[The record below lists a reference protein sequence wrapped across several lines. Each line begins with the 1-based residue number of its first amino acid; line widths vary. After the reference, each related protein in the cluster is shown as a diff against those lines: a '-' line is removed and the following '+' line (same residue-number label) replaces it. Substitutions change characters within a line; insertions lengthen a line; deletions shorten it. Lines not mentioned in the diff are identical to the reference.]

1 MEIDSTPT
9 ALPISDKQSFV
20 SFVIQQPKSDLG
32 NLVQYAFMAM
42 IPVAA
47 IVYASQNMLAPIDSK
62 MGTGQL
68 ALEAGLGLGAV
79 LITMYFA
86 NRTITYFPTYSGVE
100 YADINLISAM
110 IPFLLMLFI
119 ADDDGSGTSI
129 GVRIKELV
137 KRLIEPEE
145 PPAKKP
151 EKRNE
156 SQYPPPG
163 MPPGMPP
170 QAQISQPPAQQPGQ
184 QTLPSQNFTTMYDT
198 GGSSIEPFNQSG
210 GFSAF

>member
-1 MEIDSTPT
+1 MEAESTPA
-9 ALPISDKQSFV
+9 ALPTSDKQSFV

-32 NLVQYAFMAM
+32 NLIQYSFMAM

-47 IVYASQNMLAPIDSK
+47 IVYASQNMLAPIDRN

-86 NRTITYFPTYSGVE
+86 NRMITYFPTYSGVE

-129 GVRIKELV
+129 GVRVKELV

-145 PPAKKP
+145 APAKKP
-151 EKRNE
+151 EKKAE
-156 SQYPPPG
+156 PAAPQYPPPG
-163 MPPGMPP
+163 MPP
-170 QAQISQPPAQQPGQ
+170 QTQQSQPPPQQPGQ
-184 QTLPSQNFTTMYDT
+184 QTLPSQNFTAMYDT
-198 GGSSIEPFNQSG
+198 GGSNIEPFNQSG

>member
-1 MEIDSTPT
+1 METDSTPT
-9 ALPISDKQSFV
+9 ALPTSDKQSFV
-20 SFVIQQPKSDLG
+20 SFVIQQPKNDLG

-47 IVYASQNMLAPIDSK
+47 IVYASQNMLAPMDSK

-79 LITMYFA
+79 LIAMYFA
-86 NRTITYFPTYSGVE
+86 NRMITYFPTYSGVE

-129 GVRIKELV
+129 GVRVKELV

-145 PPAKKP
+145 VPAKKP
-151 EKRNE
+151 EKKSE
-156 SQYPPPG
+156 PTAPQYPPPG
-163 MPPGMPP
+163 MPP
-170 QAQISQPPAQQPGQ
+170 QAQHSQPPAQQPGQ
-184 QTLPSQNFTTMYDT
+184 QTLPSQNFTAMYDT

>member
-1 MEIDSTPT
+1 METDSTPT
-9 ALPISDKQSFV
+9 ALPTSDKQSFV

-47 IVYASQNMLAPIDSK
+47 IVYASQNMLAPMDSK

-79 LITMYFA
+79 LIAMYFA
-86 NRTITYFPTYSGVE
+86 NRMITYFPTYSGVE

-129 GVRIKELV
+129 GVRVKELV

-145 PPAKKP
+145 VPAKKP
-151 EKRNE
+151 EKKSE
-156 SQYPPPG
+156 PTAPQYPPPG
-163 MPPGMPP
+163 MPP
-170 QAQISQPPAQQPGQ
+170 QAQHSQPPAQQPGQ
-184 QTLPSQNFTTMYDT
+184 QTLPSQNFTAMYDT

>member
-1 MEIDSTPT
+1 METDSTPT
-9 ALPISDKQSFV
+9 ALPTSDKQSFV
-20 SFVIQQPKSDLG
+20 SFVIQQPKNDLG

-47 IVYASQNMLAPIDSK
+47 IVYASQNMLAPMDSK

-79 LITMYFA
+79 LIAMYFA
-86 NRTITYFPTYSGVE
+86 NRMITYFPTYSGVE

-129 GVRIKELV
+129 GVRVKELV

-145 PPAKKP
+145 VPAKKP
-151 EKRNE
+151 EKKSE
-156 SQYPPPG
+156 PMAPQYPPPG
-163 MPPGMPP
+163 MPP
-170 QAQISQPPAQQPGQ
+170 QAQHSQPPAQQPGQ
-184 QTLPSQNFTTMYDT
+184 QTLPSQNFTAMYDT

>member
-1 MEIDSTPT
+1 METDSTPT
-9 ALPISDKQSFV
+9 ALPTSDKQSFV
-20 SFVIQQPKSDLG
+20 SFVIQQPKNDLG

-47 IVYASQNMLAPIDSK
+47 IVYASQNMLAPMDSK

-79 LITMYFA
+79 LIAMYFA
-86 NRTITYFPTYSGVE
+86 NRMITYFPTYSGVE

-110 IPFLLMLFI
+110 IPFLLMLCL

-129 GVRIKELV
+129 GVRVKELV

-145 PPAKKP
+145 VPAKKP
-151 EKRNE
+151 EKKSE
-156 SQYPPPG
+156 PMAPQYPPPG
-163 MPPGMPP
+163 MPP
-170 QAQISQPPAQQPGQ
+170 QAQHSQPPAQQPGQ
-184 QTLPSQNFTTMYDT
+184 QTLPSQNFTAMYDT

>member
-1 MEIDSTPT
+1 METDSTPT
-9 ALPISDKQSFV
+9 ALPTSEKESFV
-20 SFVIQQPKSDLG
+20 SFVIQQPKNDLG

-42 IPVAA
+42 IPVAV
-47 IVYASQNMLAPIDSK
+47 IVYTSQNMLAPMDSK

-79 LITMYFA
+79 LIAMYFA
-86 NRTITYFPTYSGVE
+86 NRMITYFPTYSGVE
-100 YADINLISAM
+100 YADINLISTM

-129 GVRIKELV
+129 GVRVKELV

-145 PPAKKP
+145 PSAKKP
-151 EKRNE
+151 EKRKE
-156 SQYPPPG
+156 SAIPQYPPPG
-163 MPPGMPP
+163 MPP
-170 QAQISQPPAQQPGQ
+170 QAQVSQPPTQQPGQ

-198 GGSSIEPFNQSG
+198 GGSTIEPFNQSG

>member
-1 MEIDSTPT
+1 METESTPVAVPT
-9 ALPISDKQSFV
+9 SDKESFV

-32 NLVQYAFMAM
+32 NLVQYSFMAM
-42 IPVAA
+42 IPVAM
-47 IVYASQNMLAPIDSK
+47 IVYASQNMLAPIDRS

-68 ALEAGLGLGAV
+68 AFEAGLGLGAI
-79 LITMYFA
+79 LIAMYFA
-86 NRTITYFPTYSGVE
+86 NRMITYFPTYSGVD

-129 GVRIKELV
+129 GVRVKELV

-145 PPAKKP
+145 APAKKP
-151 EKRNE
+151 EKKAE
-156 SQYPPPG
+156 PAPPQYPPPG
-163 MPPGMPP
+163 MPQQP
-170 QAQISQPPAQQPGQ
+170 QQSQPPTQQPGQ
-184 QTLPSQNFTTMYDT
+184 QTLPSQNFTAMYDT
-198 GGSSIEPFNQSG
+198 GGSTVEPFNQSG

>member
-1 MEIDSTPT
+1 METESTPVT
-9 ALPISDKQSFV
+9 VPTSDKESFV

-32 NLVQYAFMAM
+32 NLVQYSFMAM
-42 IPVAA
+42 IPVAM
-47 IVYASQNMLAPIDSK
+47 IVYASQNMLAPIDRS

-68 ALEAGLGLGAV
+68 AFEAGLGLGAI
-79 LITMYFA
+79 LIAMYFA
-86 NRTITYFPTYSGVE
+86 NRMITYFPTYSGVD

-129 GVRIKELV
+129 GVRVKELV

-145 PPAKKP
+145 APAKKP
-151 EKRNE
+151 EKKAE
-156 SQYPPPG
+156 PAAPQYPPPG
-163 MPPGMPP
+163 MPQQP
-170 QAQISQPPAQQPGQ
+170 QHSQPPTQQPGQ
-184 QTLPSQNFTTMYDT
+184 QTLPSQNFTAMYDT
-198 GGSSIEPFNQSG
+198 GGSTVEPFNQSG